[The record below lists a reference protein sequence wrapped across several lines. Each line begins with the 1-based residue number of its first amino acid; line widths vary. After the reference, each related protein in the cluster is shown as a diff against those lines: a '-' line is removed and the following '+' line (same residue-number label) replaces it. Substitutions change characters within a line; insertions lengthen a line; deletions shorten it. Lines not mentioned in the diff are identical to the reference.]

1 MIDRARSQPSVQRQ
15 CALLGVSRST
25 VYYRPHPRPVDDEL
39 LRRIDRLYTDH
50 PFMGRRQIHRMLRAQ
65 GVLVNLKRV
74 QRLMRILGIAA
85 VAPGPHTSKPHPQHP
100 KYPYLLRGMAIDR
113 SNQVWSSDVTYI
125 PMAKGF
131 MYLVA
136 VMDWYSR
143 RVLSWRVSN
152 SLDTGFCL
160 EALQEAL
167 HRYGPPEIFNTDQG
181 AQFTSEAFLGMLK
194 GRGIRIS
201 MDGKG
206 RALDN
211 VFVERLW
218 RTVKY
223 EHVYLNPADNGMA
236 LRCGLKAYFAWYNA
250 QRPHSALDDKTPDAV
265 YAADIQ
271 RQAA

>member
-1 MIDRARSQPSVQRQ
+1 MPDNSVCSCWLRQNAPFCLVGFSTPIANVLILLLKDTGIRSFSPS
-15 CALLGVSRST
+15 
-25 VYYRPHPRPVDDEL
+25 
-39 LRRIDRLYTDH
+39 
-50 PFMGRRQIHRMLRAQ
+50 GR
-65 GVLVNLKRV
+65 KRV
-74 QRLMRILGIAA
+74 QRLLRILGIAA
-85 VAPGPHTSKPHPQHP
+85 VAPGPHTSRPHPQHP
-100 KYPYLLRGMAIDR
+100 RYPYLLRGMTIDHA
-113 SNQVWSSDVTYI
+113 NQVWSSDVTYI

-131 MYLVA
+131 LYLVA

-160 EALQEAL
+160 EALQDAL

-194 GRGIRIS
+194 GHGIRIS

-223 EHVYLNPADNGMA
+223 EYVYLNPADDGIA
-236 LRCGLKAYFAWYNA
+236 LRRGLKAYFAWYNT
-250 QRPHSALDDKTPDAV
+250 QRPHSALGDRTPDAV
-265 YAADIQ
+265 YAASIP